1 MNHKLLFYVS
11 INGEWKSFFFLNTMQ
26 YVKDIIRDGMIK
38 QMFFLG
44 ISFVFLGIIGCEDKD
59 TTQSNYTTNLKN
71 TEWINL
77 IQNDNRGWHN
87 YLGDRDIQ
95 WKVENGI
102 FFTKGG
108 NGDIVTDEIYEDF
121 ELEVEWKIERGGNSG
136 MFIYVDERPQ
146 NKYIHVSGPEFQII
160 DNENYPIDI
169 TKEQTTG
176 ALSDVLAP
184 SEDKTND
191 IGEWNRTRIISKKG
205 EVEYWL
211 NGYKVVEFAIGSD
224 ELNNKIAKSK
234 FSDLPYAK
242 SAKGRIGLQDHG
254 DPVYFRNM
262 RIKLIK

>member
-1 MNHKLLFYVS
+1 MERKKWCLL
-11 INGEWKSFFFLNTMQ
+11 
-26 YVKDIIRDGMIK
+26 IISCVMVG
-38 QMFFLG
+38 
-44 ISFVFLGIIGCEDKD
+44 VIGCKNKD
-59 TTQSNYTTNLKN
+59 SITVNGFTGNVDTG
-71 TEWINL
+71 WINL

-108 NGDIVTDEIYEDF
+108 NGDIVTDEIYEHF
-121 ELEVEWKIERGGNSG
+121 ELEVEWKIEKGGNSG
-136 MFIYVDERPQ
+136 IFIYVDERPE

-169 TKEQTTG
+169 TQEQTTG

-211 NGYKVVEFAIGSD
+211 NGYKIVEFTIGSD

-262 RIKLIK
+262 RIKLIE

>member
-1 MNHKLLFYVS
+1 MKKL
-11 INGEWKSFFFLNTMQ
+11 FL
-26 YVKDIIRDGMIK
+26 
-38 QMFFLG
+38 LA
-44 ISFVFLGIIGCEDKD
+44 ISCVFIGIIGCRDRN
-59 TTQSNYTTNLKN
+59 TTQFNDAENLVD

-77 IQNDNRGWHN
+77 IQGDNSGWHN
-87 YLGDRDIQ
+87 YLGDGDIQ

-102 FFTKGG
+102 FFTEGG
-108 NGDIVTDEIYEDF
+108 NGDVVTDEIYENF
-121 ELEVEWKIERGGNSG
+121 ELEVEWKIEEGGNSG
-136 MFIYVDERPQ
+136 IFIYVDERPE
-146 NKYIHVSGPEFQII
+146 NEYIHVSGPEFQII

-184 SEDKTND
+184 YEDKANN
-191 IGEWNRTRIISKKG
+191 IGEWNMTKIISING

-211 NGYKVVEFAIGSD
+211 NGYKIVKYAIGSD
-224 ELNNKIAKSK
+224 ELNSKIAESK

-242 SAKGRIGLQDHG
+242 LAKGRIGLQDHG